1 MQLAERFEIG
11 KIDNRLVER
20 IHENVEIY
28 KTLTTSGR
36 RRHEQTTAKKQ

>member
-20 IHENVEIY
+20 IHENV
-28 KTLTTSGR
+28 
-36 RRHEQTTAKKQ
+36 